1 MFMSKYSINKSGGN
15 TTHGWEQQYF
25 ELHANKI
32 TVINTGIVSTFSFLQ
47 FPFEQFHEYIEL
59 PIFTM
64 HRFMEIIPKYSVA
77 RISIIQRN
85 IPALSARE
93 GLFIRYIQTK
103 WLIDF
108 LINCD

>member
-1 MFMSKYSINKSGGN
+1 MSKYSINKSGGN

-64 HRFMEIIPKYSVA
+64 HRFMEKFRNIQYIA
-77 RISIIQRN
+77 RTSLIQRN

-93 GLFIRYIQTK
+93 GWFIRYIQTK